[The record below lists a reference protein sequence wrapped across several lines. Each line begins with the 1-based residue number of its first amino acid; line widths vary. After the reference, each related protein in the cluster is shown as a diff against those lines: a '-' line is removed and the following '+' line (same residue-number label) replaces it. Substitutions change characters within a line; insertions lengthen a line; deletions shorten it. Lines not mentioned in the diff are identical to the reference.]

1 MSEQFRG
8 QLLLWSEKN
17 GLEPIEIHQS
27 KGVRSKEKLTD
38 RDLKELMGI
47 NRQTLKRGRSG
58 AFKQK

>member
-8 QLLLWSEKN
+8 QLLRWSEKN
-17 GLEPIEIHQS
+17 GLEAIEIHQS

-47 NRQTLKRGRSG
+47 NRQTLKRGRGG